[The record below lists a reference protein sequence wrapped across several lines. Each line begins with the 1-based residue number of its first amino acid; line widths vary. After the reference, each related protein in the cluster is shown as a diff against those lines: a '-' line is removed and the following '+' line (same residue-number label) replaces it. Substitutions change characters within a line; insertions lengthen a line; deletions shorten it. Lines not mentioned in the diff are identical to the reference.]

1 MDTDVR
7 SVKVTATGSVLA
19 ASTRVRKIVFVST
32 ATAGSVVLRDGGSG
46 GSVEVDID
54 TPAAAGL
61 HAVDFPANGTRFETD
76 VHATLT
82 NVSSMTVFYA

>member
-1 MDTDVR
+1 MNTDVR
-7 SVKVTATGSVLA
+7 SINVTATGSVLA
-19 ASTRVRKIVFVST
+19 APARVRKIVFVTT

-61 HAVDFPANGTRFETD
+61 HAIDFPANGVRFETD
-76 VHATLT
+76 VHATLS
-82 NVSSMTVFYA
+82 NISSLTVFYG